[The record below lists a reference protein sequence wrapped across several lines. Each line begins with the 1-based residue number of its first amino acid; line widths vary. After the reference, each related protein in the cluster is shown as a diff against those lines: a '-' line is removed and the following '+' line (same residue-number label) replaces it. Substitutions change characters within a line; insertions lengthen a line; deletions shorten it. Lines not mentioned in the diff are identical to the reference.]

1 MTAYSSGKVFHHRD
15 KIDQLKAGEQ
25 TVPLQV
31 HLIISD
37 LCNQDCSFCAY
48 RMSGYTTNELFKVV
62 HPESGEVNNNPNRKI
77 PYEKCL
83 EILDDCAEMGVK
95 AIQITGGGE
104 PSVHPD
110 HTKIYQAVLDRGMEL
125 ALVSNGVI
133 FKPETI
139 PLLLQSTWARFSVD
153 AGNPESYTRIRNV
166 SAKHHERMWN
176 NVTELAAEKKRTGSN
191 VTIGMGFVVTDDN
204 WSEVG
209 QFAELAKKAGVDNI
223 RISAVFQPDNE
234 KYFDQFFDK
243 AAELCRKT
251 KEKYEDENFIVFNNF
266 GERYADLA
274 QAAPDYS
281 FCGYQELVTYI
292 GGDLNVY
299 RCCVT
304 AYNQQGMVGSL
315 AGQRFK
321 DLWNSEQKKK
331 NFSCFDAK
339 SCDRCMFNNK
349 NKTILYAIDSDPQH
363 INFV

>member
-1 MTAYSSGKVFHHRD
+1 
-15 KIDQLKAGEQ
+15 
-25 TVPLQV
+25 
-31 HLIISD
+31 
-37 LCNQDCSFCAY
+37 
-48 RMSGYTTNELFKVV
+48 
-62 HPESGEVNNNPNRKI
+62 
-77 PYEKCL
+77 
-83 EILDDCAEMGVK
+83 
-95 AIQITGGGE
+95 
-104 PSVHPD
+104 
-110 HTKIYQAVLDRGMEL
+110 MEL

-139 PLLLQSTWARFSVD
+139 PLLLQATWVRFSVD

-166 SAKHHERMWN
+166 SAKHHDRMWK
-176 NVTELAAEKKRTGSN
+176 NVTDLAAEKKRTGSDL
-191 VTIGMGFVVTDDN
+191 TIGMGFVVTDDN

-209 QFAELAKKAGVDNI
+209 QFTELAKKAGVDNV

-243 AAELCRKT
+243 AAELCRET

-315 AGQRFK
+315 ADQRFK

-363 INFV
+363 VNFV